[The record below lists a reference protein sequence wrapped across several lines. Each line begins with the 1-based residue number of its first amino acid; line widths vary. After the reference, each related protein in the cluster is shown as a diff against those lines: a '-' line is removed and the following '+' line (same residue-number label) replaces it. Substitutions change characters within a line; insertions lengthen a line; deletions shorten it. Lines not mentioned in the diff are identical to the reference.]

1 MIRWRRAAA
10 WLGVVAQ
17 LAGVHS
23 LGAQNRP
30 ESITLTFSGPMQGN
44 SIPPAPNI
52 VVNGLN
58 PQSGLTYTITLELS
72 REPAFARPFSV
83 LSASGLSASF
93 HLDSLLTQ
101 DSTVYFR
108 ARLIDKDGITA
119 AQDLQAHPIQKWL
132 RLDSPPQQ
140 PTVILDTR
148 RPLFA
153 WSSPAITLPPGL
165 WQYDLTILNKRTGAP
180 VRSYLTSDTA
190 VVADSLES
198 NTSYFW
204 RVTAHAVNSTG
215 STAVTDSS
223 VGTFVIQ
230 GPPTA
235 TLLYQNFPNPFG
247 RGQRSDQ
254 TCFWF
259 DLDRPSIVRLT
270 IFDIRLRRVRQIVP
284 GPIGN
289 GVLGVNTYGRSD
301 IDTKS
306 GCDPRLTWDG
316 RDDHGQFVPPGIY
329 IAQFVANG
337 KSSTVKMM
345 YKGPP

>member
-17 LAGVHS
+17 LVGVHS
-23 LGAQNRP
+23 LGAQTRL
-30 ESITLTFSGPMQGN
+30 ESITLAISGIQAN

-52 VVNGLN
+52 LVNGLN
-58 PQSGLTYTITLELS
+58 PQPGLTYSITLELS

-83 LSASGLSASF
+83 QSATGLSASF

-108 ARLIDKDGITA
+108 ARLTDQFGVTA
-119 AQDLQAHPIQKWL
+119 AQDVQTHAIQRWL
-132 RLDSPPQQ
+132 RLDTPAQLPL
-140 PTVILDTR
+140 VILNTR

-153 WSSPAITLPPGL
+153 WSSPAITLL
-165 WQYDLTILNKRTGAP
+165 WQYDLTIVNTATGAEQA
-180 VRSYLTSDTA
+180 SYQGLSDTSF
-190 VVADSLES
+190 VIPDSLES
-198 NTSYFW
+198 NTSYSW
-204 RVTAHAVNSTG
+204 RVTSHAGTG
-215 STAVTDSS
+215 STKVTVKSA
-223 VGTFVIQ
+223 GTFVITSSTQ
-230 GPPTA
+230 PTV
-235 TLLYQNFPNPFG
+235 TLFYQNFPDPFG

-259 DLDRPSIVRLT
+259 DLDRAATVRLM

-289 GVLGVNTYGRSD
+289 GALGAGSYGRQD
-301 IDTKS
+301 VDAKS

-316 RDDHGQFVPPGIY
+316 RDDHGRFVPPGIY
-329 IAQFVANG
+329 VAQFIANG
-337 KSSTVKMM
+337 KSTTIKMM